1 MTDNSPTPLKCI
13 IVDDEELAIE
23 GLMDYVSK
31 IDSLNIVATCS
42 SGIEAFNFL
51 QFNDVDLMFLD
62 INMPQLTGLEL
73 LESLEN
79 KPLVILT
86 TAYSQYAIEGFRLQV
101 IDYLLKP
108 YSFQRLMQAVEKANN
123 TYHSQLLLKNELLE
137 TIEYIY
143 IKTGDSFQ
151 KLWWA
156 DILYVN
162 AMQNYLKLYFNNSSL
177 IIHQTMTSFEEMAPS
192 NVFFRIHNS
201 YLVNINHIEKIT
213 GNQLLI
219 NGIELPISRQRKEKF
234 MKTVIH
240 RKSSNSQS

>member
-1 MTDNSPTPLKCI
+1 MTDNNPTPLKCI

-31 IDSLNIVATCS
+31 IDSLNIVASCS

-51 QFNDVDLMFLD
+51 QSNDVNLMFLD

-108 YSFQRLMQAVEKANN
+108 YSFQRLMQAAEKANN
-123 TYHSQLLLKNELLE
+123 TYYSQLLLKTEHLE
-137 TIEYIY
+137 TIEYTY
-143 IKTGDSFQ
+143 IKTGNSFQ
-151 KLWWA
+151 KIKWA
-156 DILYVN
+156 DILYIN
-162 AMQNYLKLYFNNSSL
+162 AMQNYVKLYFNSSSL
-177 IIHQTMTSFEEMAPS
+177 IIHQTMTSFEELVPS
-192 NVFFRIHNS
+192 NIFFRIHNS
-201 YLVNINHIEKIT
+201 YLVNVNHIEKVT

-219 NGIELPISRQRKEKF
+219 NGIEIPISRHRKEEF
-234 MKTVIH
+234 MKAVIDS
-240 RKSSNSQS
+240 KNSNPKL